1 MLACCC
7 IDQKD
12 TFSQQEPCLFW
23 SFSLSGLHYTFREK
37 GATRLRPSVFAV
49 YSIRSA
55 CSISSSCSLWRSGSQ
70 MNMPRLTVFQPV
82 SLYAPD
88 GCLLLLLGQ
97 NDRTICCNGQRM
109 LVLSRQAAVQRACGP
124 AVRINFTAVCAC
136 VEHWLN
142 CNDHTLF

>member
-12 TFSQQEPCLFW
+12 TFSQQEPCLF
-23 SFSLSGLHYTFREK
+23 GLLVYQVYIMHPGKR
-37 GATRLRPSVFAV
+37 S
-49 YSIRSA
+49 YSIASLCLRSVQHPICLLDQLFTLTLA
-55 CSISSSCSLWRSGSQ
+55 FGGQ
-70 MNMPRLTVFQPV
+70 MNMPRLTVIQPV
-82 SLYAPD
+82 SLYAPE
-88 GCLLLLLGQ
+88 GCLLLLLCQ
-97 NDRTICCNGQRM
+97 NDRTICCNGQRV
-109 LVLSRQAAVQRACGP
+109 LVLRRQAAVQRACGP